1 MKKTNW
7 PATILFHQALIG
19 TLLLL
24 TSCSIEEGES
34 RVVPTGT
41 LEAVASQIA
50 LPEQLSPPQST
61 ATPPIIAAGPSLT
74 PSPSPTPLSAFRLTP
89 REPFGPAS
97 FMTDPSSA
105 ALADEKR
112 TIGDHFEG
120 NLFERP
126 HSVKALAYKPFIDI
140 NPGAEISLDPPWIY
154 FTIDLVEAPYSWQ
167 EAHYGVEI
175 DQDFDGRGDVLIA
188 STFPTSTSWSREGV
202 NIFTDT
208 NGDVGGEVPIQSDDH
223 PGDGYD
229 TLIFG
234 DITGLDPDTAWI
246 RRHPRD
252 ESSLQFAV
260 KQSLLN
266 RGWHFAWG
274 AWAIGGS
281 LHPENFDFNDQYTI
295 EEAGSPLGYSRHY
308 PPLGLV
314 EIDNTC
320 RSIAGGAPSGAI
332 PGLCPMARPTSIATP
347 LPSATPAP

>member
-1 MKKTNW
+1 MYIT
-7 PATILFHQALIG
+7 QAIAG
-19 TLLLL
+19 TMLLL
-24 TSCSIEEGES
+24 TSCSIGEGGA
-34 RVVPTGT
+34 RVVPSGT
-41 LEAVASQIA
+41 LEAVASQLA
-50 LPEQLSPPQST
+50 LPEQLSPSPLT
-61 ATPPIIAAGPSLT
+61 ATPPIIAADPSLT

-112 TIGDHFEG
+112 TIGDYFEG

-126 HSVKALAYKPFIDI
+126 HSSRALTYKPYVDI

-154 FTIDLVEAPYSWQ
+154 FTIDLVGAPYSWQ
-167 EAHYGVEI
+167 EVYYGVEI
-175 DQDFDGRGDVLIA
+175 DQNFDGRGDLLIA
-188 STFPTSTSWSREGV
+188 SAFPSSTIWSREGV
-202 NIFTDT
+202 DIYTDT
-208 NGDVGGEVPIQSDDH
+208 NGDVGGEVPILSDDR

-234 DITGLDPDTAWI
+234 EVTGLDPDTAWV
-246 RRHPRD
+246 RQRPG
-252 ESSLQFAV
+252 ENSSLQFAV

-274 AWAIGGS
+274 AWAIGGP
-281 LHPENFDFNDQYTI
+281 LHPEYFDYNDLYTI

-308 PPLGLV
+308 PTLGLV

-332 PGLCPMARPTSIATP
+332 PGLCPMARPTAIATP